1 MGRKVFI
8 SVLGTGYYG
17 ECVYARDG
25 FTSSSTRFI
34 QHATLEMLTQKGN
47 WTADAHAY
55 VLLTKEAR
63 ETNWHIPGGTR
74 INMRTKADEPY
85 AGLASVIEGM
95 NLTFEVSGIDIP
107 MGKSDVEIW

>member
-47 WTADAHAY
+47 
-55 VLLTKEAR
+55 
-63 ETNWHIPGGTR
+63 
-74 INMRTKADEPY
+74 
-85 AGLASVIEGM
+85 
-95 NLTFEVSGIDIP
+95 
-107 MGKSDVEIW
+107 

>member
-17 ECVYARDG
+17 ECDYARDG
-25 FTSSSTRFI
+25 FKSSSTRFI

-74 INMRTKADEPY
+74 INMRTKADERRH
-85 AGLASVIEGM
+85 GDSTLIGICGTQQ
-95 NLTFEVSGIDIP
+95 LTPILKETC
-107 MGKSDVEIW
+107 GKDEAA

>member
-63 ETNWHIPGGTR
+63 ETNWHIPENQHAHKGR
-74 INMRTKADEPY
+74 RA
-85 AGLASVIEGM
+85 LCW
-95 NLTFEVSGIDIP
+95 L
-107 MGKSDVEIW
+107 GKRD